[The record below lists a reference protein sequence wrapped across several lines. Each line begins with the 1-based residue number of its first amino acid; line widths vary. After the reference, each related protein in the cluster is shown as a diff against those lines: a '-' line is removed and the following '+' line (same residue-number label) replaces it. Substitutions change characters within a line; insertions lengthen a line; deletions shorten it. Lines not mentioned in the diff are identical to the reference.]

1 MVPNTEKSTRN
12 WIAKFEEFRKN
23 YNYVIPLDKITDSE
37 LIEQQV
43 CEYIAQM
50 SKKKN
55 AGEYKANTV
64 KQAVDAINRHLVKF
78 SPIRGINLHD
88 KYEFPDLWTV
98 LHGKMKDLQEKGFG
112 EKEGSMAL
120 TAQQV
125 QEILADNFLNT
136 NTPEG
141 LLYRVFFRNAT
152 NFACRGGE
160 HYNLRVDQF
169 QPLPDGG
176 LLFRRYRSKNNQ
188 RGIEGGVSQDI
199 HLPPNSEAI
208 NDINKYLSKRSNG
221 VSEKFYLQI
230 NQLWRETGIWYKK
243 KHCGF
248 NRVGNFMKDIG
259 KSIKVDLPPGILTNH
274 SGHKTV
280 AQILQ
285 DANVPEDAIMG
296 VTGHKSIQG
305 VHAYKEVNEKQHLAA
320 MDTLIHA
327 IEPSKS
333 VLGDSTSINNSLNIN
348 NAIPEFSFD
357 DMEKKFPIFN
367 NCHFNNVTFKF

>member
-1 MVPNTEKSTRN
+1 
-12 WIAKFEEFRKN
+12 
-23 YNYVIPLDKITDSE
+23 
-37 LIEQQV
+37 
-43 CEYIAQM
+43 
-50 SKKKN
+50 
-55 AGEYKANTV
+55 
-64 KQAVDAINRHLVKF
+64 
-78 SPIRGINLHD
+78 
-88 KYEFPDLWTV
+88 
-98 LHGKMKDLQEKGFG
+98 MKDLQEKGFG

-136 NTPEG
+136 NTPED

-152 NFACRGGE
+152 NFACHGGE

-176 LLFRRYRSKNNQ
+176 LLFRHYCSKNNQ

-221 VSEKFYLQI
+221 ASEKFYLQI
-230 NQLWRETGIWYKK
+230 NQLWL
-243 KHCGF
+243 
-248 NRVGNFMKDIG
+248 
-259 KSIKVDLPPGILTNH
+259 DLPPGILTNH
-274 SGHKTV
+274 SGRKTV

-305 VHAYKEVNEKQHLAA
+305 VRAYKEVNEKQHLAA

-357 DMEKKFPIFN
+357 NMEKKFPIFMP
-367 NCHFNNVTFKF
+367 FQ

>member
-1 MVPNTEKSTRN
+1 
-12 WIAKFEEFRKN
+12 
-23 YNYVIPLDKITDSE
+23 
-37 LIEQQV
+37 
-43 CEYIAQM
+43 
-50 SKKKN
+50 
-55 AGEYKANTV
+55 
-64 KQAVDAINRHLVKF
+64 
-78 SPIRGINLHD
+78 
-88 KYEFPDLWTV
+88 
-98 LHGKMKDLQEKGFG
+98 MKDLQEKGFG

-176 LLFRRYRSKNNQ
+176 LLFRHYCSKNNQ

-208 NDINKYLSKRSNG
+208 NDINKYLSKHSNG
-221 VSEKFYLQI
+221 ASEKFYLQI

-274 SGHKTV
+274 SGRKTV
-280 AQILQ
+280 LR
-285 DANVPEDAIMG
+285 
-296 VTGHKSIQG
+296 
-305 VHAYKEVNEKQHLAA
+305 
-320 MDTLIHA
+320 
-327 IEPSKS
+327 
-333 VLGDSTSINNSLNIN
+333 
-348 NAIPEFSFD
+348 F
-357 DMEKKFPIFN
+357 
-367 NCHFNNVTFKF
+367 FKMLMFQKMP